1 MFRGARR
8 AALLV
13 FTALGGAGC
22 LYNPS
27 YFPHYLPPGIVVQ
40 THAKPSGFGQ
50 NADFDPHACRIDV
63 QPVDSCGPV
72 RTQHLLVATVS
83 DDRGQARRQR
93 RVEWML
99 QGVGQIIAV
108 DEAGYFSCRGYKV
121 DNQYAVTYTS
131 MCKQCIPWGDS
142 EVTIFPGQT
151 YCVIS
156 SAIEG
161 TSAMTAYCPAISDP
175 NRHKAFVNR
184 HWLDARWQFPTATVC
199 PAGAR
204 PTLTTQITRPS
215 DGQPLTAY
223 RVRYRVLDN
232 NDVALLPGQGPEA
245 IVPVDPSG
253 RAIVAAGQ
261 LAAGTGPR
269 RVAIEVLRPDP
280 GNPAGPGVVIGSG
293 ETTLE
298 WQSTPVDMDL
308 QAPAGAALGQEL
320 SVKAVLHNRGN
331 VPTAPVTVR
340 QSIPDGA
347 QYVSSDPP
355 ATLNGNEVA
364 WSVPQLPAGGRQS
377 LTAVY
382 RPARPGALHLRAV
395 ALGGD
400 GATAQASATTQV
412 GVGQLQLRVTGPAE
426 ATLGD
431 TVTYEVRLTN
441 GGQSPVTG
449 VVLRAELDPG
459 LEHESAA
466 RQLEIAVPSVTPGES
481 KSVHLPLSVRI
492 AGRLRTLITARGDG
506 SPAAVEERF
515 LVVSDQRIDVKLT
528 GPTRLVVNQPTTWQ
542 VRINRTGRS
551 GRGDILAQ
559 VRVPPEFSAV
569 SAKSGQVSNG
579 RATWTVGDNG
589 GVYELTATPTRPV
602 DSTTLIAS
610 IRAPG
615 AEEQRSDLAVSVTG
629 VALLKVAL
637 ESSDTSVEVGR
648 RVVYTI
654 TLRNAGSLPVQSV
667 NAAADFG
674 PKLRPQFGSG
684 PTMTQVEGSRV
695 VFGKIAEIRPGQAMT
710 FRVEAEAV
718 AAGDARVRVE
728 ANSSVAAEPMIQ
740 EEATRV
746 IASRK

>member
-1 MFRGARR
+1 MR
-8 AALLV
+8 AAVLAYTV
-13 FTALGGAGC
+13 LGGVGC

-27 YFPHYLPPGIVVQ
+27 YFPHYLPPGTVVQ
-40 THAKPSGFGQ
+40 THAKPSGHGQ

-131 MCKQCIPWGDS
+131 MGKQCIPWGDS
-142 EVTIFPGQT
+142 EVTIYPGQT
-151 YCVIS
+151 YCIIG

-161 TSAMTAYCPAISDP
+161 TSALTAYCPAINDP
-175 NRHKAFVNR
+175 NKHKAFVNR
-184 HWLDARWQFPTATVC
+184 HWLDARWQFPAAAVC
-199 PAGAR
+199 PAGSR

-223 RVRYRVLDN
+223 RVRYRVIDGA
-232 NDVALLPGQGPEA
+232 DVTLLPGQGPEA
-245 IVPVDPSG
+245 IVPVDPTG
-253 RAIVAAGQ
+253 RAVVAAGQ

-280 GNPAGPGVVIGSG
+280 GNPAGPGMVIGTG

-298 WQSTPVDMDL
+298 WQSTPVDLDL
-308 QAPAGAALGQEL
+308 QAPAGAALGRDF
-320 SVKAVLHNRGN
+320 VVRANLHNRGN
-331 VPTAPVTVR
+331 VATAPVTVR
-340 QSIPDGA
+340 QTIPDGA

-355 ATLNGNEVA
+355 ATLNGNEIA
-364 WSVPQLPAGGRQS
+364 WSVPQLQAGGTQT
-377 LTAVY
+377 LKAVY
-382 RPARPGALHLRAV
+382 RPARPGALQLRAE

-400 GATAQASATTQV
+400 GARAEATATTQV
-412 GVGQLQLRVTGPAE
+412 GVGQLNLRVTGPTE

-431 TVTYEVRLTN
+431 TVTYDVRLTN

-459 LEHESAA
+459 LEHASAA

-481 KSVHLPLSVRI
+481 KSVQLPLAVRS

-515 LVVSDQRIDVKLT
+515 LSVSDLKLEVKLV
-528 GPTRLVVNQPTTWQ
+528 GPTRVALGQP
-542 VRINRTGRS
+542 
-551 GRGDILAQ
+551 
-559 VRVPPEFSAV
+559 
-569 SAKSGQVSNG
+569 
-579 RATWTVGDNG
+579 ATWTVRATKAGKSSARHINAQVQLPSELGTATSTNG
-589 GVYELTATPTRPV
+589 QLANGLLTWDVTQDSSEFSFTATPVRMV
-602 DSTTLIAS
+602 ERTTLVAS
-610 IRAPG
+610 VRAAG
-615 AEEQRSDLAVSVTG
+615 LAEQRADLPVTVFG
-629 VALLKVAL
+629 VPMLKVSL
-637 ESSDTSVEVGR
+637 ESTENSVEVGR
-648 RVVYTI
+648 RVVYTV
-654 TLRNAGSLPVQSV
+654 TLRNAGSLPLQSV

-695 VFGKIAEIRPGQAMT
+695 IFGKIAEIRPGQAVT

-718 AAGDARVRVE
+718 AIGDARVRVE
-728 ANSSVAAEPMIQ
+728 ANSSSAAEPVVQ

-746 IASRK
+746 IAARK